1 MNARLAYRSDPRLS
15 IKSINDGVPRVPKCQ
30 KRALGRRKGP
40 GTRRGPDLTSHDESP
55 RTSKPSSPS
64 GESDSRVLRGYCGA
78 KGSGN
83 LGPFHIKSKAHAEE
97 EEMSEEPNSRVL
109 RGYCGANESGNP
121 GPFHINPKAHAEE
134 EEMSED
140 EQRKSELLGDVAED
154 NPVLGRPRSRKEKA
168 SRHQGQSPR
177 AS

>member
-97 EEMSEEPNSRVL
+97 EEMSEE
-109 RGYCGANESGNP
+109 
-121 GPFHINPKAHAEE
+121 
-134 EEMSED
+134 
-140 EQRKSELLGDVAED
+140 EQRRFKLPRDVAED
-154 NPVLGRPRSRKEKA
+154 NFVLSKPKSRKEKA
-168 SRHQGQSPR
+168 TRHQG
-177 AS
+177 

>member
-83 LGPFHIKSKAHAEE
+83 LGPFHIKHKAHADE
-97 EEMSEEPNSRVL
+97 EEMSKN
-109 RGYCGANESGNP
+109 
-121 GPFHINPKAHAEE
+121 
-134 EEMSED
+134 
-140 EQRKSELLGDVAED
+140 EQRRSELPGDVAED
-154 NPVLGRPRSRKEKA
+154 NFVLGKPKSQKEKTA
-168 SRHQGQSPR
+168 RHQGHFPR

>member
-78 KGSGN
+78 KGSRN

-97 EEMSEEPNSRVL
+97 EEMSEE
-109 RGYCGANESGNP
+109 
-121 GPFHINPKAHAEE
+121 
-134 EEMSED
+134 
-140 EQRKSELLGDVAED
+140 EQRRFKLPRDVVED
-154 NPVLGRPRSRKEKA
+154 NFVLSKPKSRKEKA
-168 SRHQGQSPR
+168 ARHQG
-177 AS
+177 

>member
-1 MNARLAYRSDPRLS
+1 MGKQR
-15 IKSINDGVPRVPKCQ
+15 
-30 KRALGRRKGP
+30 GP
-40 GTRRGPDLTSHDESP
+40 GTHGGQDLTSHDESP
-55 RTSKPSSPS
+55 RTSKPSS
-64 GESDSRVLRGYCGA
+64 L
-78 KGSGN
+78 
-83 LGPFHIKSKAHAEE
+83 
-97 EEMSEEPNSRVL
+97 SEEPNSRVL

>member
-15 IKSINDGVPRVPKCQ
+15 IKSINDGAAYVPKRQ
-30 KRALGRRKGP
+30 KRALGKRKGP
-40 GTRRGPDLTSHDESP
+40 STRGGPDLTSHDESP

-64 GESDSRVLRGYCGA
+64 GELDSRVLRGYCGA

-83 LGPFHIKSKAHAEE
+83 LGPFHIK
-97 EEMSEEPNSRVL
+97 
-109 RGYCGANESGNP
+109 
-121 GPFHINPKAHAEE
+121 PKAHAEE

-140 EQRKSELLGDVAED
+140 KQIRSELPRDVAED
-154 NPVLGRPRSRKEKA
+154 NFVLSKPKSRKEKA
-168 SRHQGQSPR
+168 TCHQGQFPR

>member
-97 EEMSEEPNSRVL
+97 DEMSEE
-109 RGYCGANESGNP
+109 
-121 GPFHINPKAHAEE
+121 
-134 EEMSED
+134 
-140 EQRKSELLGDVAED
+140 EQRRFKLPRDVAED
-154 NPVLGRPRSRKEKA
+154 NFVLSKPKSRKEKA
-168 SRHQGQSPR
+168 TRHQG
-177 AS
+177 